1 MGTHE
6 VSPGHLEARC
16 WSSSENPRGLPASFL
31 PFCHPPTLPN
41 PNPKQPSRDSGPQ
54 LRAQAASSIPWVC
67 GGLLP
72 PAGSPV
78 LPQRPAYVRAGEDP
92 PEGLYEPLH
101 LLGLALHADMGLEL
115 SQGLVQL
122 HGREVHLVYHAAEAR
137 RGEGYEGGGAHLP
150 PPARAGEGDKAP
162 LLARQPLPE
171 GKVRFGG
178 LKPTRGTY
186 PCQGLTQEDLLTPAS
201 PPRQPCKVLAEGPP
215 PTARTWGPGWR
226 PAIQGLRLRGC

>member
-16 WSSSENPRGLPASFL
+16 WSSSESPRGLPASFL
-31 PFCHPPTLPN
+31 SFCHRPTFPD

-54 LRAQAASSIPWVC
+54 LRAWAASSIPWVC

-101 LLGLALHADMGLEL
+101 LLGLTLHADMGLEL
-115 SQGLVQL
+115 AQGLVQL

-137 RGEGYEGGGAHLP
+137 RGEGYEGRGAPPSTSQSWGGGQS
-150 PPARAGEGDKAP
+150 PPAG
-162 LLARQPLPE
+162 
-171 GKVRFGG
+171 
-178 LKPTRGTY
+178 
-186 PCQGLTQEDLLTPAS
+186 
-201 PPRQPCKVLAEGPP
+201 
-215 PTARTWGPGWR
+215 
-226 PAIQGLRLRGC
+226 